1 MTNNKKEL
9 ELMQACKNCDLE
21 KVKSLVEANKY
32 GINTLEKAKS
42 VAQEVSCSEVVDYL
56 ENITRKNRG
65 KELIENCRRNFN
77 SGNPEGGMGFDE
89 DINIEIKDDTI
100 HVKNEKGELLSKY
113 NKDDI
118 EKENW

>member
-113 NKDDI
+113 NKYDI
-118 EKENW
+118 EKEN

>member
-118 EKENW
+118 EKEN